1 MTTVII
7 LLVLSYLFGSFPT
20 GYVLGKIYKG
30 IDIRQF
36 GSGNIGMTNAWRVLG
51 RKAGLLTLVVD
62 LAKGPAAV
70 ILASVISGDMLTETI
85 CGGMAILG
93 HNFPVWLKF
102 KGGKGVATT
111 LGVFLTLSPLPT
123 VVCFLLLVV
132 GTGLTRYMSV
142 GSLLFASSL
151 PVVILIFGKGAHLV
165 IFALVA
171 GGLIFFR
178 HKSNIKRLLAGK
190 ENKLSLSVTGL
201 KK

>member
-1 MTTVII
+1 MPTVII

-51 RKAGLLTLVVD
+51 SKAGLLTLAVD

-70 ILASVISGDMLTETI
+70 ILASVISGDILTETI

-151 PVVILIFGKGAHLV
+151 PVVILMFGKGAQLV

-190 ENKLSLSVTGL
+190 ENKLSLSVTGP